1 MGTIVKGVVSAF
13 GGKKRRREQK
23 QANATYQGALRNQD
37 AFKMKNVMAG
47 MAGPQVQTQGY
58 DAALAQ
64 SGQLGPAAGAQLATL
79 GPAQGYSAQGY
90 ESQGY
95 DAGTTN
101 VGGLLRGANTGLTN
115 TMANLQVSTAAA
127 EMQDRKTDRALA
139 ASQDLAAQAG
149 TGGGGATALAAQAAE
164 SKSGITA
171 SIDQQ
176 VKQNERLRAQG
187 ESELQRSQLS
197 QQNLASK
204 FDLGQQQFN
213 IGQENQAAQFGAQ
226 AANQAAQFGAQAQ
239 NQAARFGAEAE
250 NQFALSKFGAA
261 NQMAQFNASNQNQFA
276 QSQFGADNQFA
287 LANQQAQNQ
296 AASMGASAANQAA
309 MSNADYQF
317 KADVMARQGEDQIQ
331 QFEFQKLTDQT
342 GRAAAVKAQK
352 DEARAQA
359 KADLIGGIGGV
370 LEAGASFL
378 SDKRLKKNIKL
389 IGVSKSGINIYTFKY
404 KNEIFGKGVFQGV
417 MADEVP
423 SYAVVKDKSGFN
435 KVDYSKIDVKFKSII

>member
-37 AFKMKNVMAG
+37 AFEMKNVMAG
-47 MAGPQVQTQGY
+47 MTGPQVQTQGY

-64 SGQLGPAAGAQLATL
+64 SGQLGPAAQAQMATL

-127 EMQDRKTDRALA
+127 DMQAREADQALA

-149 TGGGGATALAAQAAE
+149 TGGGGATALAAQAAK
-164 SKSGITA
+164 SKAGVTA

-213 IGQENQAAQFGAQ
+213 VGQQNKAAMFGAQ

-239 NQAARFGAEAE
+239 NQAARFGAQAE

-261 NQMAQFNASNQNQFA
+261 NQMAQFNARNQNQFA

-309 MSNADYQF
+309 MANADYQF
-317 KADVMARQGEDQIQ
+317 KADVMERQGEDQIQ
-331 QFEFQKLTDQT
+331 QFEFAKLTDQT
-342 GRAAAVKAQK
+342 GRAAAIKDQK

-370 LEAGASFL
+370 LEAGGSFL

>member
-1 MGTIVKGVVSAF
+1 M
-13 GGKKRRREQK
+13 
-23 QANATYQGALRNQD
+23 
-37 AFKMKNVMAG
+37 
-47 MAGPQVQTQGY
+47 
-58 DAALAQ
+58 
-64 SGQLGPAAGAQLATL
+64 
-79 GPAQGYSAQGY
+79 
-90 ESQGY
+90 
-95 DAGTTN
+95 
-101 VGGLLRGANTGLTN
+101 
-115 TMANLQVSTAAA
+115 
-127 EMQDRKTDRALA
+127 
-139 ASQDLAAQAG
+139 
-149 TGGGGATALAAQAAE
+149 
-164 SKSGITA
+164 
-171 SIDQQ
+171 
-176 VKQNERLRAQG
+176 
-187 ESELQRSQLS
+187 QRSQLS

-239 NQAARFGAEAE
+239 NQAARFGAEAD

-342 GRAAAVKAQK
+342 GRAAGVKAQK